1 MIDRGRINVMIIG
14 LVPLLLGCS
23 DPEEE
28 SKPCDKSVFFVDEDG
43 DGFGSPYI
51 QQEACDAPTGYVGN
65 NEDCDDTDPD
75 QFPEQ
80 EWFIDVDGDGF
91 GNVAVQLSA
100 CIEPIGYVLD
110 STDCDDED
118 ATRNP
123 DQQWYVDADSD
134 GFGDV
139 SQTVASCDDALIEL
153 AAPESTDCNDQDSM
167 VHPMANE
174 ICDAIDNNCDG
185 LVDNDDPTLD
195 IYTQVP
201 FYTDVDGDGF
211 GSEEYVG
218 HFCPSYDLASMSN
231 EDCDDEDAFIHPDQ
245 IERYDDVDQ
254 NCDGDTLWH
263 NISHIDYG
271 FSHAYS
277 GTQFGRKLDSWDI
290 DGDNVTELVISQSVF
305 SWDQNTDTDD
315 GKVIWVSGS
324 QEADFADLSDQ
335 IPFWYGEPDD
345 ALYAVW
351 AGDMDGD
358 GVADL
363 LMGSRNKNDYEGA
376 VYVVSSDAQ
385 SGLVTEKSAWSWT
398 IPNEDYRVGSSLLRV
413 GDVDSDGLADMVVGA
428 SHFDNGANNRGGAF
442 LLRGSDI
449 GTISDPTEGAWIAG
463 TSNGDQ
469 FGLVTS
475 RAGDINGDGVLDI
488 LVSAIYADE
497 GETASG
503 SVYVFPVTDLMSGT
517 VVPEDMV
524 QFYGEADSDKAGA
537 KLADLG
543 DVNGDGY
550 DDFLIGANDH
560 DEFYDQDG
568 AVYLLY
574 GQSYED
580 FDLIN
585 PLSNADAIFYGAN
598 QNSGFAD
605 DIEGAGDLDGDG
617 LDDMVIGSYLA
628 DPTGSNRGLAIGIF
642 GAQHSGRHNVEA
654 VADFMIRGNAGNT
667 RVGQGFARAGDRN
680 GDGLE
685 DLWIGAY
692 GYNDYSG
699 RILLLHGFTR
709 E

>member
-1 MIDRGRINVMIIG
+1 MIIG
-14 LVPLLLGCS
+14 LLSLLLGCS
-23 DPEEE
+23 DSEVD
-28 SKPCDKSVFFVDEDG
+28 SKPCDKAVFFVDADG
-43 DGFGSPYI
+43 DGFGSPYV
-51 QQEACDAPTGYVGN
+51 QQKACESPSGYVNN
-65 NEDCDDTDPD
+65 NEDCDDGDANQFPD
-75 QFPEQ
+75 QQ
-80 EWFIDVDGDGF
+80 WFIDVDGDGY

-100 CIEPIGYVLD
+100 CVEPIGYVLD
-110 STDCDDED
+110 SSDCDDED
-118 ATRNP
+118 STRYP
-123 DQQWYVDADSD
+123 ERDWYVDADDD
-134 GFGDV
+134 GFGDAT
-139 SQTVASCDDALIEL
+139 QTVPSCDDALIEL
-153 AAPESTDCNDQDSM
+153 AVPESTDCDDGAAM
-167 VHPMANE
+167 IHPMANE
-174 ICDAIDNNCDG
+174 ICDGIDNNCDG
-185 LVDNDDPTLD
+185 LIDNDDPSID

-201 FYTDVDGDGF
+201 FYVDADGDGF
-211 GSEEYVG
+211 GSDEYAG
-218 HFCPSYDLASMSN
+218 HFCPSYDVGSVSDG
-231 EDCDDEDAFIHPDQ
+231 DCDDEDTFIHPNQ
-245 IERYDDVDQ
+245 IERYDEVDQ

-263 NISHIDYG
+263 NIDHIEQG
-271 FSHAYS
+271 FSHAYN

-324 QEADFADLSDQ
+324 QEPDLSDLSNH
-335 IPFWYGEPDD
+335 IPFWYGEPND

-376 VYVVSSDAQ
+376 VYLVSSEAQ
-385 SGLVTEKSAWSWT
+385 SGLITEKATWSWT
-398 IPNEDYRVGSSLLRV
+398 IPNEDYRVGSSMLRV

-442 LLRGSDI
+442 LLKGSDI
-449 GTISDPTEGAWIAG
+449 GVVSDPTEGAWIAG

-537 KLADLG
+537 KLAGLG

-550 DDFLIGANDH
+550 DDFLVGANDH

-574 GQSYED
+574 GQSYDD
-580 FDLIN
+580 FYLLN
-585 PLSNADAIFYGAN
+585 PLSNANAIFYGAN
-598 QNSGFAD
+598 QNVGFAD
-605 DIEGAGDLDGDG
+605 DIQGVGDLDGDG
-617 LDDMVIGSYLA
+617 LDDMVVGSYLA
-628 DPTGSNRGLAIGIF
+628 DPTGNNHGLAIGIF
-642 GAQHSGRHNVEA
+642 GAQHSGRHNVED
-654 VADFMIRGNAGNT
+654 VAGFMIRGDSSND
-667 RVGQGFARAGDRN
+667 RVGQGFARAGDKN
-680 GDGLE
+680 GDGLD
-685 DLWIGAY
+685 DLWIGSY
-692 GYNDYSG
+692 GYNDYNG
-699 RILLLHGFTR
+699 RIFLLHGFAR